1 MSGFSGILNF
11 NQKEIDFDNSKFLQS
26 IKYRGVDEFNTLCGK
41 NYSFSNSILQTT
53 PESIKEELPYYD
65 NNEYIILSDSRID
78 NREEL
83 IEALNLSKDISDSK
97 IILETF
103 KKYGENVVDY
113 IIGPFS
119 FIIYSQIDETFF
131 CARDHFGQR
140 PFYYNFDG
148 ERFIFSSSLYSFFEI
163 PSLELKINEDRL
175 IDYFLFRGA
184 MTGETYF
191 EGINKLE
198 RSSFMTVKK
207 QSIQKR
213 KYYDFTKSSEAFENN
228 VDNFGAFKKIFT
240 KVIHSM
246 MRSNSNISSTCS
258 GGLDSSSITCIINM
272 LNNEHKY
279 KHLSYSVHFNDLDGK
294 EFLLTDEKKYIDD
307 VIKMY
312 KNKHTFIHS
321 KSNPILYAEQ
331 ISSKFP
337 FPAKS
342 ANSYIHQEI
351 YDQMKKDHVKILID
365 GFDGDSIVSHGIE
378 HIIQLAKELKLKK
391 FFKELR
397 VGCKRKGLRFS
408 YIYSIKNFIVK
419 PLLPLAIRKI
429 LSKYTNLSFFYEFE
443 KFNYLNKSLRK
454 KINLS
459 NRMDKFYLSEIYK
472 FKNAKSSHIAGL
484 ELPFWEEDLEYID
497 HMCAINNV
505 EIRLPFLDKRVFEY
519 CIKAPPHLKF
529 KDGIDRYFFRKSFEN
544 IVPTSILEKTSK
556 ADLSPIAVKNIIK
569 NRGKI
574 LANLDNCVQI
584 KELFD
589 SKEIDILKKKNDNE
603 LSLIDQN
610 LIYSIHVLQ
619 LWMNNSLFSEGNT
632 VEI

>member
-307 VIKMY
+307 VIKMH
-312 KNKHTFIHS
+312 KNKHTFINS

-378 HIIQLAKELKLKK
+378 HIIQLAKDLKLKK